1 MSQDNA
7 SFTFL
12 HRIEEVELNI
22 EDGRWQSALA
32 LALTL
37 PDICGGIAFPEIVKR
52 YRDGRAVLDRN
63 QRPTR
68 DVGNQYIRWFNT
80 YAAPFF
86 KVSAQDISPY
96 ICGERCWQLRCEY
109 LHQNKGFAN
118 TEDNTSIRFHLGVNC
133 GTSVCQLD
141 RISSAN
147 SLTDIRI
154 DIEQFCRRMCRAVRA
169 YYEAVHTEKDFNLYN
184 TPVLDFIK
192 ASQDEKSNATIAIM
206 CSDSAYG
213 NGLRL
218 VLQNLSKH
226 ILVFET
232 PEAARKELSK
242 KKPMLWIVT
251 EPLTKQPDQPWRADK
266 RTPVILL
273 SNQPESEIAIEKNA
287 GKLTVLP
294 LPVLP
299 ETLRNAVK
307 AYLLTKED
315 KKLRMIIII
324 FSLILLLLAYFLY
337 VQKKKVI
344 SLQQQIS
351 DLQSKISILEKQDLA
366 AEQYNDSLR
375 QEANTVH
382 LYASLS
388 LEETRKT
395 SIKDKQSQII
405 RSSEHILELLN
416 NEKV

>member
-1 MSQDNA
+1 MIQDNA

-68 DVGNQYIRWFNT
+68 DVGNQYIRWFDT

-141 RISSAN
+141 RIGSDN

-154 DIEQFCRRMCRAVRA
+154 DIEQFCRRMCQAARA

-192 ASQDEKSNATIAIM
+192 VSQDEQSNATIAIM

-218 VLQNLSKH
+218 VLQKLSKH

-232 PEAARKELSK
+232 PEAARKKLGK
-242 KKPMLWIVT
+242 KKPMLWVVT
-251 EPLTKQPDQPWRADK
+251 EALTKQPDQPWRADK

-273 SNQPESEIAIEKNA
+273 SNQLESEITIEKNA
-287 GKLTVLP
+287 GKLIILP
-294 LPVLP
+294 MPVLP
-299 ETLRNAVK
+299 GSLRNAVK
-307 AYLLTKED
+307 AYLLLKEG
-315 KKLRMIIII
+315 
-324 FSLILLLLAYFLY
+324 
-337 VQKKKVI
+337 
-344 SLQQQIS
+344 
-351 DLQSKISILEKQDLA
+351 KQ
-366 AEQYNDSLR
+366 
-375 QEANTVH
+375 
-382 LYASLS
+382 
-388 LEETRKT
+388 
-395 SIKDKQSQII
+395 
-405 RSSEHILELLN
+405 
-416 NEKV
+416 